1 LTSIDLRGELLTQGN
16 NFEVPQ
22 DSKRVAVATASE
34 RVHVGKVACGNSRT
48 KNIMKVY
55 HNLLGF
61 AVQPD
66 ALVSQLNLI
75 SQEWENANETRDSSQ
90 GIKTCGRLSLGNV
103 AGVSTGQ
110 KTLAKAAKKLSGLC
124 VGIQMKREITS

>member
-1 LTSIDLRGELLTQGN
+1 
-16 NFEVPQ
+16 
-22 DSKRVAVATASE
+22 
-34 RVHVGKVACGNSRT
+34 
-48 KNIMKVY
+48 MKVY

-75 SQEWENANETRDSSQ
+75 SQEWENANETRNSSQ
-90 GIKTCGRLSLGNV
+90 GIKRRGRLSLGNV

-110 KTLAKAAKKLSGLC
+110 KTLAKAAKN
-124 VGIQMKREITS
+124 